1 MNEVKIRVPATSANL
16 GPGFDALGLAVSLY
30 HTITL
35 SEAEKTSVYV
45 HRRLMPDGERNN
57 LILKAARMVYDRTGA
72 SQPAG
77 FSLIQES
84 FIPSARGLG
93 SSAACV
99 AGGLLAANRLL
110 GDPLSIE
117 ELLKMGVQLEGHPDN
132 LVPAFFGGFCVSGM
146 EKDRLLYARCEV
158 KRKLRFVALVPDFR
172 MRTSESRAALPES
185 LDRQKIATQIAASSL
200 VTSAF
205 FSGRYELLAAA
216 KWDHLCTPA
225 RLNLIPGGKELVRL
239 AEENGALTAVI
250 SGAGSS
256 VLAVFDSPSPEIDRL
271 ISAVKQAD
279 LPVPVRCL
287 RLKADNRGARFL

>member
-99 AGGLLAANRLL
+99 AGGLLGKPPVGR
-110 GDPLSIE
+110 PS
-117 ELLKMGVQLEGHPDN
+117 
-132 LVPAFFGGFCVSGM
+132 
-146 EKDRLLYARCEV
+146 
-158 KRKLRFVALVPDFR
+158 FR
-172 MRTSESRAALPES
+172 RRTA
-185 LDRQKIATQIAASSL
+185 
-200 VTSAF
+200 
-205 FSGRYELLAAA
+205 
-216 KWDHLCTPA
+216 
-225 RLNLIPGGKELVRL
+225 
-239 AEENGALTAVI
+239 ENGGAAGRS
-250 SGAGSS
+250 SG
-256 VLAVFDSPSPEIDRL
+256 
-271 ISAVKQAD
+271 
-279 LPVPVRCL
+279 
-287 RLKADNRGARFL
+287 